1 MRPGSIFLL
10 VTALIVAAAF
20 PAGAQE
26 SSDYSRFRIN
36 VGGGIGYPQGD
47 LKSFVNNS
55 GNFVAGGGYN
65 FAKYFGV
72 DTEYF
77 WEDLPINDRVVQQL
91 NTTAQTVRAQ
101 QYAWTVNPIV
111 EVPLGRRF
119 GTYVIGGIGWYHRLG
134 QTTTPGVGVLCSPYW
149 SWWYGCTIATTD
161 VVTASRSSSAFG
173 KNIGVGFTYRL
184 GESHLKIYAEVRY
197 HQASYNNVST
207 QLVPLTF
214 GVRW

>member
-1 MRPGSIFLL
+1 MRLHFTMDGVSMRRGSIFLIL
-10 VTALIVAAAF
+10 TAFIVAAAI
-20 PAGAQE
+20 PADAQ
-26 SSDYSRFRIN
+26 DYSRIRFN
-36 VGGGIGYPQGD
+36 VGGGVGYPQGD

-101 QYAWTVNPIV
+101 QYAWTFNPIV

-134 QTTTPGVGVLCSPYW
+134 QTTT
-149 SWWYGCTIATTD
+149 
-161 VVTASRSSSAFG
+161 
-173 KNIGVGFTYRL
+173 
-184 GESHLKIYAEVRY
+184 
-197 HQASYNNVST
+197 
-207 QLVPLTF
+207 
-214 GVRW
+214 